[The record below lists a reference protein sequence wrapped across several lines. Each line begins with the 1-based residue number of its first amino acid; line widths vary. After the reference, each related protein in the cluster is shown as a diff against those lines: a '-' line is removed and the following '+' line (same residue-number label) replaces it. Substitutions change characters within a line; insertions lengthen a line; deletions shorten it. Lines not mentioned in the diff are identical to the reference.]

1 VHHAVLSADRG
12 PAGMFRRF
20 PFFDRLISWTKPYP
34 PLQGGALAEGR
45 FDWNSLLSTNK
56 KHAGLVRKEMDKT
69 SYFPRRIE
77 MERGLTKFA
86 SLTGLQVRYNCHW
99 EKTRRREGTYTLS
112 TSEGDYEAP
121 LIIFGIGITEPWLPP
136 LKGSEHITHYVELKT
151 PRHYA
156 GRRVLIVGKRNSGFE
171 TAHGLLPWASRIVM
185 ASPSPVSFSINV
197 GHPSAARAVY
207 MQPYEDHVL
216 GGGHYVLDAVPAG
229 IERTSGALRVTL
241 EGTTVP
247 GKEVFEVD
255 EVIGATGFKMPV
267 NDLGEIGVT
276 TFGHQQFPVLT
287 PFWESPSA
295 PGIYFVGSASQGAA
309 GLKKYGRAS
318 NSGVVNGFRH
328 NARVLADHLA
338 TTKFGRSLPRRGI
351 SKRDLP
357 AYLLDVACN
366 ESALW
371 NQQAYLAQVIDFP
384 APGKA
389 QDAGLQPLAHFLDS
403 SDKPGVALTVE
414 TSPDEGTH
422 PTLYL
427 RNGRSCGEHRLEAG
441 PLLEFRSPRNRAALR
456 TLLKG
461 F

>member
-1 VHHAVLSADRG
+1 VKPFPPGRYPLIVVGSGPGALQVSYFLRRLRVHHAVLSADRG

-171 TAHGLLPWASRIVM
+171 TAHGLLPWAI
-185 ASPSPVSFSINV
+185 
-197 GHPSAARAVY
+197 
-207 MQPYEDHVL
+207 
-216 GGGHYVLDAVPAG
+216 
-229 IERTSGALRVTL
+229 
-241 EGTTVP
+241 
-247 GKEVFEVD
+247 
-255 EVIGATGFKMPV
+255 
-267 NDLGEIGVT
+267 
-276 TFGHQQFPVLT
+276 
-287 PFWESPSA
+287 
-295 PGIYFVGSASQGAA
+295 
-309 GLKKYGRAS
+309 
-318 NSGVVNGFRH
+318 
-328 NARVLADHLA
+328 
-338 TTKFGRSLPRRGI
+338 PRRRVPCI
-351 SKRDLP
+351 
-357 AYLLDVACN
+357 CN
-366 ESALW
+366 RMK
-371 NQQAYLAQVIDFP
+371 I
-384 APGKA
+384 
-389 QDAGLQPLAHFLDS
+389 
-403 SDKPGVALTVE
+403 T
-414 TSPDEGTH
+414 
-422 PTLYL
+422 
-427 RNGRSCGEHRLEAG
+427 CLEADTTCST
-441 PLLEFRSPRNRAALR
+441 RSPRASSERPERCA
-456 TLLKG
+456 
-461 F
+461 